1 MQVYLC
7 EKPSQARDLA
17 AVLGVKQRSEGYFH
31 DGKGRVVTWALGH
44 LLEMFLPDD
53 YGQQYKSWSLE
64 TLPISPD
71 NWQQKIRPAVAKQ
84 YKVVEKLLKKATT
97 IFIATD
103 FDREGEAIARTLM
116 DRVGYKGEVKRV
128 CLTALDETS
137 IRKALAKVRDGDQ
150 TLPLYYAALA
160 RQRADWLI
168 GMNISRLYTVMTRQV
183 GFNETL
189 HIGRVITP
197 TVALVCE
204 RDLEIQSFLP
214 VPYWMLE
221 VDVQVQNGQFKALW
235 KPPEE
240 CSDSQKRCI
249 NKAYAEQVAAQVI
262 QAPALISK
270 AETKA
275 GKELAP
281 LPFDL
286 TSLQQYA
293 NKRWGYTAQKVLDA
307 AQSLYETH
315 KATSYPRTDSRYLPE
330 SQRSDIANVFQ
341 ALTASDP
348 SFTQLVAAA
357 NPKQFARVF
366 NDKKTTAH
374 HAIIPTPA
382 TANISAMSA
391 MEFNLY
397 DAIRRYY
404 LAQFYPAFE
413 FNQTK
418 IEVLSSP
425 HKFTASGKVPL
436 VQGWKVLLGLD
447 KNSSD
452 KSNAE
457 KNADKKEQKLPQII
471 QGESAFIPSG
481 IIEDKLT
488 KPPAHFTEA
497 TLLAA
502 MENIARFVTEERFK
516 KILRDTAGLGTPA
529 TRAGILQ
536 GAVDRGY
543 FIRQKNFLLATEK
556 AQALMAVLPASLK
569 SAGMTAGWEQELEK
583 IAAGE
588 GDMAVFMVKMTT
600 WVSSL
605 VERLKAHAPI
615 FTQAGGE
622 IERAFAFAKSSGP
635 PCLECQSHMNRIKG
649 KYGFFWGCQNL
660 DCKKTFPDSRGKPI
674 NRTSAKQ
681 KQPDEN
687 APKCPKCEVLM
698 VQRQGKPKAAKKASA
713 FWGCSNYPKCK
724 GTLPLVVT

>member
-7 EKPSQARDLA
+7 EKPSQAKDLA
-17 AVLGVKQRSEGYFH
+17 AVLGIKQRSEGYLH

-53 YGQQYKSWSLE
+53 YSQHYKSWSLE
-64 TLPISPD
+64 TLPITPN
-71 NWQQKIRPAVAKQ
+71 NWQQKVRPAVAKQ
-84 YKVVEKLLKKATT
+84 YKVVEKLLKKAT
-97 IFIATD
+97 IIYIATD

-116 DRVGYKGEVKRV
+116 DRVNYKGAVKRV
-128 CLTALDETS
+128 CLTALDDSS
-137 IRKALAKVRDGDQ
+137 IRKALAKVRDGNQ

-204 RDLEIQSFLP
+204 RDSEIQNFVP
-214 VPYWMLE
+214 VPYWTLE
-221 VDVQVQNGQFKALW
+221 VDVQVQNGVFKALW

-249 NKAYAEQVAAQVI
+249 NKAYAEQVAAEVI
-262 QAPALISK
+262 QAPALINK
-270 AETKA
+270 AKTKA

-307 AQSLYETH
+307 AQTLYETH

-330 SQRSDIANVFQ
+330 SQRNEIGSIFH
-341 ALTASDP
+341 ALAASDP
-348 SFTQLVAAA
+348 SFAQLVVTA
-357 NPKQFARVF
+357 NPKQSARVF

-382 TANISAMSA
+382 MANINAMSA

-397 DAIRRYY
+397 DAIRRFY
-404 LAQFYPAFE
+404 LAQFYPTFE
-413 FNQTK
+413 FNQTT
-418 IEVLSSP
+418 IEVLSGV
-425 HKFTASGKVPL
+425 HTFTASGKVPL
-436 VQGWKVLLGLD
+436 VQGWKVLLGSGKSSSYKSSTD
-447 KNSSD
+447 KNTD
-452 KSNAE
+452 E
-457 KNADKKEQKLPQII
+457 KEQQLPLII
-471 QGESAFIPSG
+471 EGESAFIPAG

-516 KILRDTAGLGTPA
+516 QILRETAGLGTPA

-536 GAVDRGY
+536 GAVDKGY
-543 FIRQKNFLLATEK
+543 FIRQKNFLFATEK
-556 AQALMAVLPASLK
+556 AQALMAVLPSSLK

-588 GDMAVFMVKMTT
+588 TDMATFMVKMTN

-605 VERLKAHAPI
+605 VERLKAHVPI

-622 IERAFAFAKSSGP
+622 IERAFAFAKTAGY
-635 PCLECQSHMNRIKG
+635 PCFVCNSHMNRIKG
-649 KYGFFWGCQNL
+649 KYGFFWGCQNPA
-660 DCKKTFPDSRGKPI
+660 CKKTFPDNRGKPVS
-674 NRTSAKQ
+674 R
-681 KQPDEN
+681 
-687 APKCPKCEVLM
+687 
-698 VQRQGKPKAAKKASA
+698 
-713 FWGCSNYPKCK
+713 
-724 GTLPLVVT
+724 

>member
-17 AVLGVKQRSEGYFH
+17 AVLGIKQRSEGYLH

-53 YGQQYKSWSLE
+53 YGQHYKSWSLE
-64 TLPISPD
+64 TLPIAPD
-71 NWQQKIRPAVAKQ
+71 NWQQKVRPAVAKQ
-84 YKVVEKLLKKATT
+84 YKVVEKLLKKAT
-97 IFIATD
+97 IIYIATD

-116 DRVGYKGEVKRV
+116 DRVNYKGAVKRV
-128 CLTALDETS
+128 CLTALDDSS
-137 IRKALAKVRDGDQ
+137 IRKALAKVRDGNQ

-204 RDLEIQSFLP
+204 RDSEIQNFVP
-214 VPYWMLE
+214 VPYWTLE
-221 VDVQVQNGQFKALW
+221 VDVQVQNGVFKALW

-249 NKAYAEQVAAQVI
+249 NKAYAEQVATEVI

-307 AQSLYETH
+307 AQALYETH

-330 SQRSDIANVFQ
+330 SQRGEIGSIFQ
-341 ALTASDP
+341 ALAASDP
-348 SFTQLVAAA
+348 SFAQLVAAA
-357 NPKQFARVF
+357 NPKQKARVF

-397 DAIRRYY
+397 DAIRRFY

-418 IEVLSSP
+418 IEVLSGV
-425 HKFTASGKVPL
+425 HKFAASGKVPL
-436 VQGWKVLLGLD
+436 VQGWKVLLGSDKNSSD

-452 KSNAE
+452 KSSTE
-457 KNADKKEQKLPQII
+457 KNADEKEQQLPLII
-471 QGESAFIPSG
+471 QGESAFIPAG
-481 IIEDKLT
+481 IVEDKLT

-516 KILRDTAGLGTPA
+516 QILRDTAGLGTPA

-536 GAVDRGY
+536 GAVDKGY

-556 AQALMAVLPASLK
+556 AQALMAVLPSSLK

-588 GDMAVFMVKMTT
+588 TDMATFMVKMTN

-615 FTQAGGE
+615 FTQQGGE
-622 IERAFAFAKSSGP
+622 IERAFAFAKTAGY
-635 PCLECQSHMNRIKG
+635 PCFVCNSHMNRIKG
-649 KYGFFWGCQNL
+649 KYGFFWGCQNPA
-660 DCKKTFPDSRGKPI
+660 CKKTFPDNRGKP
-674 NRTSAKQ
+674 
-681 KQPDEN
+681 
-687 APKCPKCEVLM
+687 
-698 VQRQGKPKAAKKASA
+698 
-713 FWGCSNYPKCK
+713 
-724 GTLPLVVT
+724 VVKI